1 MYAILEVRL
10 IAKVKVTIC
19 KMKYT
24 AENLAPQSFNFHWL
38 FQVPNTWIQEPSSKE
53 YTDTAKHGYFVLLLE
68 KSEA

>member
-19 KMKYT
+19 KMKST

-38 FQVPNTWIQEPSSKE
+38 IQVPNTWIQEPSTEE
-53 YTDTAKHGYFVLLLE
+53 YTDTAKHGYFVLPLE

>member
-1 MYAILEVRL
+1 
-10 IAKVKVTIC
+10 
-19 KMKYT
+19 MKYT

-38 FQVPNTWIQEPSSKE
+38 IQVPNTWIQEPSSKE